1 MEGRI
6 GNLGKFDVKKV
17 MDTIEM
23 IKSELKEGKLNTE
36 KKLLAIGVVLGILT
50 LYNIITFLVSVYDK
64 IFCCG
69 GSERRKSRCKKRKNR
84 NRSKS
89 SQQGSSDS

>member
-1 MEGRI
+1 MKGRI
-6 GNLGKFDVKKV
+6 INPSKFDVKKV

-23 IKSELKEGKLNTE
+23 IKAELKEGKLDTE
-36 KKLLAIGVVLGILT
+36 KKLLAICVVLGILT

-69 GSERRKSRCKKRKNR
+69 GSERRKSRSKKRKNR
-84 NRSKS
+84 NRSRS
-89 SQQGSSDS
+89 SQQSSSDS